1 MREMV
6 LNHASVLAPD
16 ASRETVADWLRDLA
30 AGMSQLVVDG
40 IVRTD
45 LRSRRHVSE
54 IYCSSDYSLYDAY
67 QDLQRDRYREKYREE
82 YLFLVKLSTKAP
94 LLYDVEGHIVDRF
107 LECGEQTLPAPDGE
121 PLVLCA
127 IADWIAVGFPSEPV
141 WDRDRITVRFNEL
154 LLDETF
160 KEASEEI
167 DQLTRSVHAG
177 PICDRHRGGLIADS
191 GPVALWENREAAFP
205 HLVFGPDVENHLK
218 KGQAHLFSTIVGKLK
233 DLDRSARDWRDV
245 GGSAPSWRTRVT
257 PESTEKMKN
266 RSFREARTFRSHRG
280 TREIFQWHARFGD
293 GGRIHLRFDAVSK
306 EVEVGYIGPHL
317 PL

>member
-6 LNHASVLAPD
+6 LNHASVPSPD
-16 ASRETVADWLRDLA
+16 ANRHKIADRLRDLA
-30 AGMSQLVVDG
+30 AGMGQLVTG
-40 IVRTD
+40 KIVRTG
-45 LRSRRHVSE
+45 LRSQKHVHE
-54 IYCSSDYSLYDAY
+54 IFFSNGYSLFDAY
-67 QDLQRDRYREKYREE
+67 QDLRRTGHREE
-82 YLFLVKLSTKAP
+82 YQFLVGLTIRAP
-94 LLYDVEGHIVDRF
+94 LLHEIQDHIECRF
-107 LECGEQTLPAPDGE
+107 RACEEKALPPSDGE

-127 IADWIAVGFPSEPV
+127 ISDWIAIGFPSAPI

-154 LLDETF
+154 LPDETIV
-160 KEASEEI
+160 EASEGI

-177 PICDRHRGGLIADS
+177 PICDRHRERLLAASD
-191 GPVALWENREAAFP
+191 PVTLWENREAVFP
-205 HLVFGPDVENHLK
+205 HLVLGPDVEGNLK
-218 KGQAHLFSTIVGKLK
+218 NQAHLFSTIVGKLK
-233 DLDRSARDWRDV
+233 DLDRSAREWRDV
-245 GGSAPSWRTRVT
+245 GSPAPPWKTMVT

-293 GGRIHLRFDAVSK
+293 GGRIHLRFDAISK